1 MLKFVYDYH
10 KTKKVCKTEV
20 KKFRFVII
28 HVHDRCKTQE
38 MCNKVIIKIDQM
50 LKDISD
56 SYKNEKMCD
65 KDVDYC
71 YYHTLKLVPDVW

>member
-1 MLKFVYDYH
+1 
-10 KTKKVCKTEV
+10 
-20 KKFRFVII
+20 
-28 HVHDRCKTQE
+28 
-38 MCNKVIIKIDQM
+38 MCNKVIIKIDQI